1 MQEKRLE
8 CLMML
13 QIHRSDTPGI
23 DAVIDRFS
31 TSVHCTVIH
40 FTRPFLATSNF

>member
-13 QIHRSDTPGI
+13 
-23 DAVIDRFS
+23 
-31 TSVHCTVIH
+31 
-40 FTRPFLATSNF
+40 